1 MAKEIRMNAFALHSP
16 VHHSPGLWRHPRD
29 RSLIYNTLDYWVNLA
44 KVLERGFIDALFMA
58 DSIGVNDVF
67 GGNLDTALRY
77 GAQVPKQDP
86 MLSISAM
93 AYATKHLGFG
103 VTSNAN
109 HEPPY
114 VFARR
119 MSTLDHLTNGRIG
132 WNIVTGHSTSGVRAL
147 GHSKVTAHDERYDIA
162 DEYMDVVYKLWES
175 SWEDGAVLRDVA
187 TGEFA
192 DPRLIHKIVH
202 EGKYFKL
209 EGVHLTEPSRQRTP
223 VLFQA
228 GSSTRGKA
236 FACRHAE
243 CIYLSGPSIKTIAPV
258 VADTRSQAVLAGR
271 HADDIKFFSMATI
284 IVGRTEKEA
293 QDKFRDYQNYINPQA
308 ALAMFSGWTGIDF
321 SKYDPDE
328 PIRYLKLDAGISS
341 ALENFTIG
349 DPDRVWTVGELA
361 RHNAI
366 GGRGPLFIGSVEQVA
381 DAIEHWV
388 DTTDV
393 DGLNLSY
400 AVTPEAYED
409 FADLV
414 APELQRRGRYKTA
427 YREGTLR
434 EKLGG
439 ASPLLPERHPAAGF
453 RRGQNQEVIAAAA

>member
-1 MAKEIRMNAFALHSP
+1 
-16 VHHSPGLWRHPRD
+16 
-29 RSLIYNTLDYWVNLA
+29 
-44 KVLERGFIDALFMA
+44 
-58 DSIGVNDVF
+58 
-67 GGNLDTALRY
+67 
-77 GAQVPKQDP
+77 
-86 MLSISAM
+86 
-93 AYATKHLGFG
+93 
-103 VTSNAN
+103 
-109 HEPPY
+109 
-114 VFARR
+114 
-119 MSTLDHLTNGRIG
+119 
-132 WNIVTGHSTSGVRAL
+132 
-147 GHSKVTAHDERYDIA
+147 
-162 DEYMDVVYKLWES
+162 VVYKLWES

-236 FACRHAE
+236 FAGRHAE
-243 CIYLSGPSIKTIAPV
+243 CIYLSGPSIRTVGPV

-284 IVGRTEKEA
+284 IVGRSEKEA

-388 DTTDV
+388 DATDV

-414 APELQRRGRYKTA
+414 VPELQQRGRYKTA
-427 YREGTLR
+427 YRDGTLR

-439 ASPLLPERHPAAGF
+439 ASPLLPARHPAAGF
-453 RRGQNQEVIAAAA
+453 RRGQRPDAVAEAA